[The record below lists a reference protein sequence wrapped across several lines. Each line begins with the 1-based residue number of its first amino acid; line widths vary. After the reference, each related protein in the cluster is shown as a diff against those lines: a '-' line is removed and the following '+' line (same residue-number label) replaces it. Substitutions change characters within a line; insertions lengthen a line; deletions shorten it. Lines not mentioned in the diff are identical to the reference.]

1 MATNVFPQ
9 GHALPPAV
17 GLRQRVQ
24 AATADSGIPFRFL
37 LGWSV
42 LHVFVALAMKYV
54 PGVATLHG
62 LLVILACVAV
72 GASGK
77 TQHVLSMAAY
87 VAGCEVMWRSGD
99 AAIPW
104 ESGKY
109 LIILVLGLSI
119 LRRAKPPAAL
129 PFLYLAA
136 IMVSMPLSFGA
147 AAGLNHARK
156 LILFNISGPL
166 ALFVVLWFVSGK
178 RGWNIDRWKIFAI
191 VLGPILG
198 TAAVASFKLARATNV
213 QFKMASSSF
222 AAGGYGANQVASIM
236 SLGILLLF
244 IALVA
249 SRRAGLMRWLL
260 AGLMFYLIAQTALT
274 MSRSGL
280 AMALGGAVILSLHY
294 IRSRRNRTFLVLSA
308 VVVLLLFNAVL
319 LPFLQGFTGGVFLE
333 RFTDT
338 ELSNRDLIMRTDIK
352 MFLETPLLG
361 VGPGVGAMRRLQML
375 GVPYASHTEFTRMLA
390 EHGILGLVGLAAMII
405 ALYRL
410 YRQIPD
416 IDSRGIAGAL
426 LTWALLFL
434 SVNGFRL
441 ATPAFAVLLAA
452 CFLPQTEAP
461 QRPARRRSAAPSMP
475 GRLVVGRHP
484 GTALRRPG

>member
-1 MATNVFPQ
+1 MATNVLPQ
-9 GHALPPAV
+9 ARTLPAAA
-17 GLRQRVQ
+17 GWRQRTL
-24 AATADSGIPFRFL
+24 AAAADSGIPFRFL
-37 LGWSV
+37 IGWSV
-42 LHVFVALAMKYV
+42 LHVFVAVAMKYV
-54 PGVATLHG
+54 PGVSTLHG

-72 GASGK
+72 GASGR

-87 VAGCEVMWRSGD
+87 AAGCEVMWRSGD

-109 LIILVLGLSI
+109 LIILVLGLSM
-119 LRRAKPPAAL
+119 LRRAKPPAVL

-166 ALFVVLWFVSGK
+166 ALFVVLWFVSGR
-178 RGWNIDRWKIFAI
+178 RGWAIDRWKIFAI
-191 VLGPILG
+191 ALGPILG
-198 TAAVASFKLARATNV
+198 TAAVASLKLARATSV
-213 QFKMASSSF
+213 QFQMASSSF
-222 AAGGYGANQVASIM
+222 AAGGYGANQVASIL

-244 IALVA
+244 IAVVA
-249 SRRAGLMRWLL
+249 SRRAGQMRWLL
-260 AGLMFYLIAQTALT
+260 AGLMLYLIIQTALT

-280 AMALGGAVILSLHY
+280 AMALGGAVILGLHSV
-294 IRSRRNRTFLVLSA
+294 RSRRNRSVLVLSA
-308 VVVLLLFNAVL
+308 VAVFLLFNAAL

-333 RFTDT
+333 RFADT
-338 ELSNRDLIMRTDIK
+338 GLSQRDLIMRTDIK
-352 MFLETPLLG
+352 MFLESPLLG

-375 GVPYASHTEFTRMLA
+375 GIPYASHTEFTRMLA
-390 EHGILGLVGLAAMII
+390 EHGILGLLGLAAMII

-416 IDSRGIAGAL
+416 VESRGIAGAL

-452 CFLPQTEAP
+452 CFLPQAEAP
-461 QRPARRRSAAPSMP
+461 RPARRRSVSPSMP
-475 GRLVVGRHP
+475 GRAVMARHP
-484 GTALRRPG
+484 GTAFRRPG

>member
-1 MATNVFPQ
+1 MATNVLPRTR
-9 GHALPPAV
+9 ALPAPADW
-17 GLRQRVQ
+17 RQRML
-24 AATADSGIPFRFL
+24 AAAADSGIPFRFL
-37 LGWSV
+37 VGWSV
-42 LHVFVALAMKYV
+42 LHVFVAIAMKYV

-72 GASGK
+72 GASGRA
-77 TQHVLSMAAY
+77 QHVVSMAAY
-87 VAGCEVMWRSGD
+87 AAGCEVMWRSGD

-109 LIILVLGLSI
+109 LVMLVLGLSM

-129 PFLYLAA
+129 PFLYLAS
-136 IMVSMPLSFGA
+136 IMVSMPLSLGA
-147 AAGLNHARK
+147 VAGLNHARK
-156 LILFNISGPL
+156 LILFNLSGPL
-166 ALFVVLWFVSGK
+166 AMFVVLWFVSG
-178 RGWNIDRWKIFAI
+178 RRDWVVDRWKIFVIA
-191 VLGPILG
+191 LGPILG
-198 TAAVASFKLARATNV
+198 TAAVGTFRLARATSV

-222 AAGGYGANQVASIM
+222 AAGGFGANQVASIL

-244 IALVA
+244 IAVVV
-249 SRRAGLMRWLL
+249 SRRAGQMRWLL
-260 AGLMFYLIAQTALT
+260 AGLMAYLIGQTALT

-294 IRSRRNRTFLVLSA
+294 IRSRRNRTMLVFAA
-308 VVVLLLFNAVL
+308 VMVFLLFNAVL

-338 ELSNRDLIMRTDIK
+338 GLSQRDLIMRTDIK
-352 MFLETPLLG
+352 MFLESPLLG

-390 EHGILGLVGLAAMII
+390 EHGVLGLLGLAAMVA
-405 ALYRL
+405 ALYRV
-410 YRQIPD
+410 YRRIPD
-416 IDSRGIAGAL
+416 VESRGVAGAL

-452 CFLPQTEAP
+452 CFLSQTESAP
-461 QRPARRRSAAPSMP
+461 RAARGRAVSTGMP
-475 GRLVVGRHP
+475 GAPAMPRHP
-484 GTALRRPG
+484 GQGR